1 MLKVT
6 TNFLERMVFEASNGR
21 VSAKMD
27 ASSKFGGEDKGM
39 TPKEFVLARL
49 CGCTGMDVVSILNK
63 MKVKFTEFKLEAE
76 ADTSKEEPILF
87 TEIRLKYIFSGTT
100 EREKLEKAV
109 NLSQDKYCSVSAMLR
124 KNCPVK
130 WEILINK

>member
-6 TNFLERMVFEASNGR
+6 TNFLEKMVFEASNGR
-21 VSAKMD
+21 VAAKMD
-27 ASSKFGGEDKGM
+27 ASPEFGGADKGM
-39 TPKEFVLARL
+39 TPKEFVLAGL
-49 CGCTGMDVVSILNK
+49 CACTGMDVVSILNK

-76 ADTSKEEPILF
+76 ADTSKEEPIVF
-87 TEIRLKYIFSGTT
+87 TEIRLRYIFSGTS

-109 NLSQDKYCSVSAMLR
+109 NLSQDKYCGVSAMLR